1 MAMDGVPIP
10 RGDIS
15 LMLLGVELALLLPLL
30 QGISLQ
36 VSSFQSE
43 LRESTCKA
51 QCGIMWSCPIS
62 QTLTSANKYHKY
74 QLCLQF
80 VQSLQLSLG
89 SCVIL
94 SKVHGWYRAII
105 AKTIVRMQR
114 NVGNFVR
121 DFWRRSMAH
130 NDHNGIMSFVRFKHF
145 KTAEVKGSLR
155 APESG
160 SLRAPDNLEHHGIT

>member
-1 MAMDGVPIP
+1 MDGVPIP

-74 QLCLQF
+74 QHGRRLEKVGSLSAVCSVSSTQSWQLRHSVEGAWM
-80 VQSLQLSLG
+80 VQSDHRQDHRSYAAKCGQL
-89 SCVIL
+89 
-94 SKVHGWYRAII
+94 R
-105 AKTIVRMQR
+105 T
-114 NVGNFVR
+114 
-121 DFWRRSMAH
+121 
-130 NDHNGIMSFVRFKHF
+130 
-145 KTAEVKGSLR
+145 
-155 APESG
+155 
-160 SLRAPDNLEHHGIT
+160 